1 MAYLCKL
8 ACRATLLG
16 ALCLQTALV
25 CAEPNN
31 GWWWNPNESGRGFFI
46 EQTDGVMYMGG
57 YFYDASGRATWATSG
72 GPVSDPYLYEGRLQT
87 FAGGQSL
94 FGAYR
99 FPSSIVDIGA
109 ITIRFADDTHATL
122 TWPGGSVAIERQV
135 YGYDVED
142 DDAGELPL
150 ELFYAGDVPFQPQTG
165 WWWNPDESG
174 RGYSIE
180 VQDSTLVLAGFMY
193 DAGGNPQWYLALG
206 PMTTDRH
213 FESDLLLFSGGQT
226 MTGPYQ
232 APGPQQRVGRITIDF
247 GDVDQATITVSD
259 EAAAKALGL
268 GLKQSQQRGHQAQTR
283 PKHWAP
289 NDQWPLYRGELTF
302 VSHLVSKGDSSNSS
316 ATEDEKL
323 VYKDIQWKKDYDEI
337 AMLQGALA
345 IYNLSAGTAE
355 WSFHYHDTGSDCDDS
370 VKATWSSTGSQAFIG
385 SLTIWKNLTYSGWV
399 KVGDGPQ
406 RVTENANCFEAIDA
420 NTKLTF
426 GGTPKYRVQRMSSV
440 RAPAR
445 NAPYVNGQKQFTL
458 RKEAHVLPGSYATK
472 TWSFTA
478 QP

>member
-1 MAYLCKL
+1 MAYLRKL
-8 ACRATLLG
+8 ASCAVVLG
-16 ALCLQTALV
+16 ALCLRSASL
-25 CAEPNN
+25 CAEPSN

-72 GPVSDPYLYEGRLQT
+72 GPVSDPYLYEGRLQA

-109 ITIRFADDTHATL
+109 ITIHFTDDTHATL
-122 TWPGGSVAIERQV
+122 TWPGGTVDLERQI

-142 DDAGELPL
+142 DEAGALPL
-150 ELFYAGDVPFQPQTG
+150 ELFYADDVPFQPQTG

-193 DAGGNPQWYLALG
+193 DAGGNSQWYLAGG

-268 GLKQSQQRGHQAQTR
+268 GLKQSQQRGHQAQTKSKR
-283 PKHWAP
+283 WTRS
-289 NDQWPLYRGELTF
+289 DQWPRYHGGLTF
-302 VSHLVSKGDSSNSS
+302 DRHFLSEGESTNSRV
-316 ATEDEKL
+316 TDDETL
-323 VYKDIQWKKDYDEI
+323 VYRDIVWTKLPDEGLP
-337 AMLQGALA
+337 AKALA
-345 IYNLSAGTAE
+345 VYALEFGAAE
-355 WSFHYHDTGSDCDDS
+355 YRFFFHDTHNDCDDRAE
-370 VKATWSSTGSQAFIG
+370 ATWYSPSLIG
-385 SLTIWKNLTYSGWV
+385 RLTIWKNLTYSGWM
-399 KVGDGPQ
+399 KVGDDGKQDVP
-406 RVTENANCFEAIDA
+406 VNGNCRDSVEAGTSIV
-420 NTKLTF
+420 F
-426 GGTPKYRVQRMSSV
+426 GGTAKYRVQQMSSV
-440 RAPAR
+440 RAPAL
-445 NAPYVNGQKQFTL
+445 NAPYVDGKVRYRL
-458 RKEAHVLPGSYATK
+458 DKRGAYLPGSYITK

-478 QP
+478 QQ